1 MTNDERDKM
10 LVELYTDVK
19 WIKEYIRVQNRW
31 KLAIV
36 IIFATAVIGIIV

>member
-1 MTNDERDKM
+1 MHDDDRDRM

-31 KLAIV
+31 KLAMV